1 MSSVKDVAKLAGV
14 SPSTVS
20 RYIRNACNISD
31 AKKELIQKSIKQ
43 LGYVPSINASIL
55 KSNRS
60 NFVGLI
66 LPSEH
71 NHFFSLLIS
80 RLYQSLSGSKKLI
93 VLYYRDNEDVKANIS
108 TLLSLKVS
116 SVLFIP
122 LDYSESIARLA
133 ESNACYFLQLF
144 SDCFPKFDALTIN
157 DTLGTYLAV
166 KKLIELGHEKILL
179 VDKQNNVFKERYKGY
194 VKAFSEHGKKVDEK
208 GALVLNG
215 GENLEPVLIGRIND
229 YKPTAII
236 CVTEILSQEC
246 CGILQSHGISIPK
259 DLSLITYDDSMW
271 AKLSGHTAVC
281 QPIDEITQNII
292 TLING
297 QTSEKLTPSKIVI
310 DPVIIERNSC
320 KDLTK

>member
-20 RYIRNACNISD
+20 RYIRNACNISE

-71 NHFFSLLIS
+71 NHFFSLLIN
-80 RLYQSLSGSKKLI
+80 RLYQSLNGSKKLI
-93 VLYYRDNEDVKANIS
+93 VLYYRDNEDVKSNIS

-116 SVLFIP
+116 SVLFVP
-122 LDYSESIARLA
+122 LSYSESITRIA
-133 ESNACYFLQLF
+133 EKNSCYFLQLF
-144 SDCFPKFDALTIN
+144 SDCFPGFDALTIN

-166 KKLIELGHEKILL
+166 KKLIHSGHDRILL
-179 VDKQNNVFKERYKGY
+179 IDKKNNVFEERYKGY
-194 VKAFSEHGKKVDEK
+194 VKAFAEQGKQIDAR
-208 GALVLNG
+208 GTLTLTD
-215 GENLEPVLIGRIND
+215 GENLEQALIERLND

-236 CVTEILSQEC
+236 SVTEILSQEC
-246 CGILQSHGISIPK
+246 CCILQAHGISIPK
-259 DLSLITYDDSMW
+259 DISFITYDDSMW
-271 AKLSGHTAVC
+271 AKLSGHTTVC
-281 QPIDEITQNII
+281 QPIDEIIEKII
-292 TLING
+292 SLINDG
-297 QTSEKLTPSKIVI
+297 VENTTDKEPTKIVI
-310 DPVIIERNSC
+310 DPVIVNRNSC
-320 KDLTK
+320 KEL